1 MAMPKTKYDFD
12 AVDELQKVGFSQDQG
27 RAMVRIFH
35 EMQTAELATKADL
48 VETRETL
55 RTEIAE
61 TRETLRT
68 EIAETRETL
77 RTEMAVRIAAAET
90 KLIKW
95 MIGTALG
102 SVALVTAILGIVIPQ
117 LIK

>member
-12 AVDELQKVGFSQDQG
+12 AVDELQEVGFSQDQG

-55 RTEIAE
+55 RTEMAE
-61 TRETLRT
+61 
-68 EIAETRETL
+68 
-77 RTEMAVRIAAAET
+77 RIAAAET

>member
-48 VETRETL
+48 VETRENL

-61 TRETLRT
+61 TRES
-68 EIAETRETL
+68 L

>member
-55 RTEIAE
+55 RTEMAE
-61 TRETLRT
+61 
-68 EIAETRETL
+68 
-77 RTEMAVRIAAAET
+77 RIAAAET